1 MTDLEAG
8 QFALVPEFA
17 AIMAAIP
24 PLPVVTPESVVAIR
38 ERSDAAA
45 ALQPRPDVH
54 AVADRTIPGPDGDV
68 PVRFYYPT
76 ADEGLPALVFAHGGG
91 WSICSIETH
100 DGLCREIANRS
111 GCVVVSVEY
120 RLAPEH
126 VFPAAAEDFYA
137 AACWVVEH
145 AAEVGI
151 DPESVAVGG
160 DSAGGNLAAVAGHM
174 ARDRQGPRF
183 AFQLLAYPG
192 LDAVS
197 ERPATVANAD
207 APMVNRQTSQSMW
220 RTYAGSA
227 DLRHPYVSPLHAD
240 DFTGLPPALIVTP
253 EFDLN
258 VDDAYAY
265 AETVNAVGGS
275 IEVLEVK
282 GTAHGFLSYYARVP
296 AASDALDHAC
306 RRLRGAVGRGA
317 GAAAEG

>member
-1 MTDLEAG
+1 MVNPVNPDAAR
-8 QFALVPEFA
+8 FALVPELA

-45 ALQPRPDVH
+45 ALQPRPDVY
-54 AVADRTIPGPDGDV
+54 AVADRTVPGPGGAV
-68 PVRFYYPT
+68 PVRLYYPT
-76 ADEGLPALVFAHGGG
+76 AGQRLPALVFAHGGG

-137 AACWVVEH
+137 AASWVVAH
-145 AAEVGI
+145 ADEIGV
-151 DPESVAVGG
+151 DPARVAVGG
-160 DSAGGNLAAVAGHM
+160 DSAGGNLAAVAGYL

-207 APMVNRQTSQSMW
+207 APMVNRATSQSMW
-220 RTYAGSA
+220 RTYAGDA
-227 DLRHPYVSPLHAD
+227 DLRHPYISPLHAD

-253 EFDLN
+253 QYDLN

-265 AETVNAVGGS
+265 AERVHGAGGRV
-275 IEVLEVK
+275 EVLEVK

-296 AASDALDHAC
+296 AASEALDHAC
-306 RRLRGAVGRGA
+306 RALCEAVDRVGG
-317 GAAAEG
+317 EG

>member
-1 MTDLEAG
+1 MVDTDSREG
-8 QFALVPEFA
+8 PGKFALVPELA
-17 AIMAAIP
+17 EIMAAVP
-24 PLPVVTPESVVAIR
+24 PLPAVTPESVVAIR
-38 ERSDAAA
+38 ERSNAAA

-54 AVADRTIPGPDGDV
+54 AVADRVVPGPAGDI
-68 PVRFYYPT
+68 PVRLYYPSD
-76 ADEGLPALVFAHGGG
+76 DEVHPALVFAHGGG

-137 AACWVVEH
+137 AASWVVEN
-145 AAEVGI
+145 AGDIGV
-151 DPESVAVGG
+151 DPARVAVGG
-160 DSAGGNLAAVAGHM
+160 DSAGGNLAAVVGYI
-174 ARDRQGPRF
+174 ARDRSGPRF

-207 APMVNRQTSQSMW
+207 APMVNRVASQSMW
-220 RTYAGSA
+220 QTYAGGT
-227 DLRHPYVSPLHAD
+227 DLRHPYISPLHAD

-253 EFDLN
+253 QYDLN

-265 AETVNAVGGS
+265 AEAVNAVGGS
-275 IEVLEVK
+275 VEVLEVK

-296 AASDALDHAC
+296 AASDALDLAC
-306 RRLRGAVGRGA
+306 RTLRAAVDD
-317 GAAAEG
+317 AAPR